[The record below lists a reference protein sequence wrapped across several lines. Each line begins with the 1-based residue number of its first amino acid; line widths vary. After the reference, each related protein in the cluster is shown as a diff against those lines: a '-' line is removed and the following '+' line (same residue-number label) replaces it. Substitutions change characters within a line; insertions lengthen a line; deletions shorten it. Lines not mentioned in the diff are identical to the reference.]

1 MMNANRFSP
10 WALVPLLLVV
20 TGCSLF
26 RGRPQTQSVAQQRA
40 ELQATERHRETLGS
54 SPLRVG
60 DRIVLTVDGEEALTD
75 TFTVKTGLTIDL
87 PVVGEVKLA
96 GIARDDVERHI
107 TEHLAKYIKEPLVTA
122 QTLVRVAVLGE
133 VVRAGYFALPSDALL
148 ADAINEAG
156 GPSAEADMEK
166 IKLMRRGEVVQTG
179 SRLRSALASGRTIDE
194 MGLQAGDE
202 LIIPRRPDAERT
214 ARILSIVVAIPL
226 TIMALGR
233 M

>member
-1 MMNANRFSP
+1 MNANRFSP

-26 RGRPQTQSVAQQRA
+26 RGRPQTQSVAEQRA
-40 ELQATERHRETLGS
+40 AAQEAERAPALGS

-60 DRIVLTVDGEEALTD
+60 DRIVLTVDGEETLTD
-75 TFTVKTGLTIDL
+75 TFTVKTGVAIDL
-87 PVVGEVKLA
+87 PVIGEIKLA
-96 GIARDDVERHI
+96 GVARDQVEK
-107 TEHLAKYIKEPLVTA
+107 HLTAEIGKYIKQPLVTA

-133 VVRAGYFALPSDALL
+133 VERAGYFALPADALL
-148 ADAINEAG
+148 ADALNEAG
-156 GPSAEADMEK
+156 GPSTEADMAK
-166 IKLMRRGEVVQTG
+166 IQLMRGGKVVQSG
-179 SRLRSALASGRTIDE
+179 PRLRTAIASGRTIDE
-194 MGLQAGDE
+194 IGMQAGDE

-214 ARILSIVVAIPL
+214 ARILSLVVAIPL